1 LYVVSTPI
9 GNLEDMSPRAVRV
22 LKEVDVV
29 AAEDTR
35 HTKTLFAHF
44 GIATRLVSYHDHN
57 ERSAS
62 QYLGRLLAEGK
73 SVAIVSDAGTPG
85 LSDPGYDAVSEA
97 IRISAPVVSVPGP
110 SAVTAAL
117 SISGLPTDRFV
128 FEGFLPVKKGRKTRL
143 SALALESRTLVFFEG
158 PHRLVRTLND
168 LAEALGERRIAV
180 CRELTKQ
187 FEEVRR
193 GTIPEMIDVFS
204 AGAIRGEFVL
214 VVEGN
219 RKAHEKP
226 FAAVP

>member
-1 LYVVSTPI
+1 VVSTPI
-9 GNLEDMSPRAVRV
+9 GNLEDMSPRAIRV
-22 LKEVDVV
+22 LKEADLV

-35 HTKTLFAHF
+35 HTKLLFTHF

-73 SVAIVSDAGTPG
+73 SVAVVSDAGTPG
-85 LSDPGYDAVSEA
+85 ISDPGYDAVREA
-97 IRISAPVVSVPGP
+97 VRLSAPVISIPGP
-110 SAVTAAL
+110 SAAIAAL
-117 SISGLPTDRFV
+117 SVSGLPTDRFV

-143 SALALESRTLVFFEG
+143 SALAGETRTLVFFEG
-158 PHRLVRTLND
+158 PHRLIRTLND
-168 LAEALGERRIAV
+168 LAGSLGERRIAV

-193 GTIPEMIDVFS
+193 GTISEMIASFS
-204 AGAIRGEFVL
+204 TGAIRGEFVL

-219 RKAHEKP
+219 HKAHEKP
-226 FAAVP
+226 SVVS